1 MSLQRCNPPKLVDRV
16 YGTVQM
22 RKLSF
27 SDLAYEIISL
37 YVRPDDIP
45 AAELKAMIHKSFS
58 SFRNPGE
65 QHYPV
70 VLLACHAK

>member
-1 MSLQRCNPPKLVDRV
+1 M
-16 YGTVQM
+16 QM

-65 QHYPV
+65 QHDVP
-70 VLLACHAK
+70 LRAACLSC